1 MARKK
6 SNRVSLEQHKK
17 AFRQNQAAIA
27 KALAQNAELEKA
39 ITEEENNEI
48 IGIIRHYRIGIDN
61 LEQIMQ
67 EIRPSGESLFSEEK
81 DKVPPV
87 SPASPDEFQE
97 KKEKKKSGQVLSP
110 IMETEPKQEG
120 MENEEE

>member
-61 LEQIMQ
+61 LEKIMQ
-67 EIRPSGESLFSEEK
+67 GIRPSGESLFSEEK
-81 DKVPPV
+81 DKVPLV
-87 SPASPDEFQE
+87 SPASPDESQE
-97 KKEKKKSGQVLSP
+97 KNEKKKSGQVLSP

>member
-61 LEQIMQ
+61 LNQIMQ
-67 EIRPSGESLFSEEK
+67 GIRPTGESLFSEEK
-81 DKVPPV
+81 DKTPPE
-87 SPASPDEFQE
+87 AQE
-97 KKEKKKSGQVLSP
+97 AAPKKKESGESKRAAIP
-110 IMETEPKQEG
+110 RNETKPEQE
-120 MENEEE
+120 ENEHEEE

>member
-27 KALAQNAELEKA
+27 KALAQNAELEKS

-67 EIRPSGESLFSEEK
+67 GIRPSGESLFSEEK
-81 DKVPPV
+81 DKVPP
-87 SPASPDEFQE
+87 ASADESQE
-97 KKEKKKSGQVLSP
+97 KKEIKKSGLELSP

>member
-67 EIRPSGESLFSEEK
+67 GIRPSGESLFSEEK
-81 DKVPPV
+81 DRVPPV
-87 SPASPDEFQE
+87 SPASPDESQE

-110 IMETEPKQEG
+110 VMETEPKQEG

>member
-61 LEQIMQ
+61 LEKIMQ
-67 EIRPSGESLFSEEK
+67 GIRPSGESLFSEEK

-87 SPASPDEFQE
+87 SPASLDESQE

>member
-6 SNRVSLEQHKK
+6 SNRVSLELHKK

-39 ITEEENNEI
+39 ITEEENLEI
-48 IGIIRHYRIGIDN
+48 VGIIRKYRVGIDN

-67 EIRPSGESLFSEEK
+67 GIQPEGESLFSEEK
-81 DKVPPV
+81 DNTEGFNL
-87 SPASPDEFQE
+87 PDLSEQPR
-97 KKEKKKSGQVLSP
+97 KKDKKKR
-110 IMETEPKQEG
+110 EAEPEKEG
-120 MENEEE
+120 MEHEEV

>member
-67 EIRPSGESLFSEEK
+67 GIRPSGESLFSEEK

-87 SPASPDEFQE
+87 SKDESQE

>member
-67 EIRPSGESLFSEEK
+67 GIRPSGESLFFEEK

-87 SPASPDEFQE
+87 SQASPDESQE

>member
-67 EIRPSGESLFSEEK
+67 GIRPSGESLFSEEK
-81 DKVPPV
+81 DKVPLV
-87 SPASPDEFQE
+87 SPASPDESQE
-97 KKEKKKSGQVLSP
+97 KNEKKKSGQVLSP

>member
-61 LEQIMQ
+61 LNQIMQ
-67 EIRPSGESLFSEEK
+67 GIRPTGESLFSEEK
-81 DKVPPV
+81 DKTPPE
-87 SPASPDEFQE
+87 AQE
-97 KKEKKKSGQVLSP
+97 AAPKKKESGESKRTAIP
-110 IMETEPKQEG
+110 RNETKPEQE
-120 MENEEE
+120 ENEHEEE

>member
-61 LEQIMQ
+61 LDQIMQ
-67 EIRPSGESLFSEEK
+67 GIRPSGESLFSEEK
-81 DKVPPV
+81 DKVIPI
-87 SPASPDEFQE
+87 STDEPHA
-97 KKEKKKSGQVLSP
+97 KAKNKKSRQVLPS

-120 MENEEE
+120 NENEKE

>member
-67 EIRPSGESLFSEEK
+67 GIRPSGESLFSEEK
-81 DKVPPV
+81 DKVIPI
-87 SPASPDEFQE
+87 STDEPHAKAE
-97 KKEKKKSGQVLSP
+97 NKKSRQVLPS

-120 MENEEE
+120 NENEKE

>member
-67 EIRPSGESLFSEEK
+67 GIRPSGESLFSEEK
-81 DKVPPV
+81 DKVIPI
-87 SPASPDEFQE
+87 STDELHA
-97 KKEKKKSGQVLSP
+97 KAKNKKSRQVLPS

-120 MENEEE
+120 NENEKE

>member
-6 SNRVSLEQHKK
+6 NNRVSLEQHKK

-67 EIRPSGESLFSEEK
+67 GIRPNGESLFSEEK
-81 DKVPPV
+81 DKMPPDTMEAV
-87 SPASPDEFQE
+87 SEMKPHRRNRRASDPLIKEDHEQE
-97 KKEKKKSGQVLSP
+97 DTEH
-110 IMETEPKQEG
+110 ETE
-120 MENEEE
+120 